1 MSLEKLPLNEQ
12 DQGLGF
18 GGGLEGSE
26 EISISVN
33 ERKICILRRDE
44 LEMCLLP
51 TSSNNNTVYNGF

>member
-1 MSLEKLPLNEQ
+1 MSLEKLPLNKQ

-33 ERKICILRRDE
+33 ERKNMYSKKR
-44 LEMCLLP
+44 
-51 TSSNNNTVYNGF
+51 